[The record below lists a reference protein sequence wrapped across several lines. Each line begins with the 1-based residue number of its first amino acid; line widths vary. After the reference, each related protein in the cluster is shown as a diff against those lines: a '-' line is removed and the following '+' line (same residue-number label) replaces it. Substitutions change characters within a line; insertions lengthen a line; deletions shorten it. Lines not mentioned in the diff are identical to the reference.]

1 MHLAA
6 DLGMFVL
13 ITIILG
19 LVSHVLG
26 EALPRRWFHP
36 DRAPFA
42 AWAWERGGRFYRKT
56 LKIDKWKDKLPD
68 KSRAVAS
75 MVPKRVAGRHSSA
88 ALYRLAQE
96 TCVAETVHWALL
108 LCSWIYLLF
117 LPRPLAWI
125 AAVGYAL
132 SHLPFIAI
140 QRYNRPRLLRA
151 VKHAVEEESGNEIA
165 GLVEQ

>member
-1 MHLAA
+1 MHFAA
-6 DLGMFVL
+6 DVGLFLL
-13 ITIILG
+13 ITALLG
-19 LVSHVLG
+19 LLSHVVG
-26 EALPRRWFHP
+26 EALPRHWFHP
-36 DRAPFA
+36 DRGFFAPR
-42 AWAWERGGRFYRKT
+42 AWERGGRFYRKT

-75 MVPKRVAGRHSSA
+75 MVPKRVSGSHSA
-88 ALYRLAQE
+88 AGLRRLAQE
-96 TCVAETVHWALL
+96 TCVAEAVHWALL

-117 LPRPLAWI
+117 LRRPLAWI

-151 VKHAVEEESGNEIA
+151 ADRAGKEEIGHAFA
-165 GLVEQ
+165 GLVQQ